1 MSDQRKT
8 LNPCLQQQAAARMT
22 QHVIR
27 HPIFLQSHAIAAFC
41 AHNGEMDPTL
51 ILQTALQATK
61 LCYLP
66 VLDNQLKNQ
75 LIFIK
80 IDNHSRYA
88 KNKYG
93 ILESIA
99 MNSIDPVRF
108 YAIEALELNTPAYMV
123 TLQMAE
129 YLRHLQQSEIS
140 SGLHERIISLL
151 RYEQAQNPS
160 GNV

>member
-1 MSDQRKT
+1 MNNMSALDAYLDIDHLPDTWSEYSINYAGELLAKFSEEEWIH
-8 LNPCLQQQAAARMT
+8 LQNVWSQKSEAWLLR
-22 QHVIR
+22 
-27 HPIFLQSHAIAAFC
+27 
-41 AHNGEMDPTL
+41 L
-51 ILQTALQATK
+51 ID
-61 LCYLP
+61 
-66 VLDNQLKNQ
+66 VLYSTESN
-75 LIFIK
+75 
-80 IDNHSRYA
+80 
-88 KNKYG
+88 NKYG